1 MGKRFLYFII
11 ESAIPGGAEY
21 ELEVHFLI
29 RSLLDVFVIYVGF
42 LLNVRGS
49 ANHRGRL
56 DDRIL
61 KQNTHVFTKD
71 SGTMHTHRFRFISQ
85 SALVCVILPVFVGIR
100 PVIQHI
106 EAFLAPTSAD
116 SSNWA
121 TIPEMPSLPE
131 PSVGDYSFVIGQT
144 VFRSSNS
151 GQQTMERHWDDKP
164 ASLMQWDE
172 YEPKVVLSDRLSGTP
187 TASQDPIENLASDG
201 LDFNVLDTTKADT
214 TPVGIEEHTP
224 AACYDEEQGTQPR
237 ISFEQSTDGND
248 TTRTIAPQ
256 KVKEKSD
263 AVRVSPPTKQAPIKV
278 QTKIKC
284 IETILKKAIIEP
296 HLVNGQTEGLR
307 ITGLEGISLASEL
320 LLRSGDIIRA
330 INGQPLTSKQ
340 RAYKIFKRARTQ
352 STMRVDLLRD
362 GETKALLFKLL

>member
-11 ESAIPGGAEY
+11 DSAIPGESERDGC
-21 ELEVHFLI
+21 
-29 RSLLDVFVIYVGF
+29 
-42 LLNVRGS
+42 
-49 ANHRGRL
+49 
-56 DDRIL
+56 
-61 KQNTHVFTKD
+61 
-71 SGTMHTHRFRFISQ
+71 TMHTNRFQFRSQ
-85 SALVCVILPVFVGIR
+85 LALVCVILPVFAGIG
-100 PVIQHI
+100 PMIQHI
-106 EAFLAPTSAD
+106 EAFLAPSPAD
-116 SSNWA
+116 SSKWA

-131 PSVGDYSFVIGQT
+131 PSLGNYSFVIGQT
-144 VFRSSNS
+144 VFRYADSW
-151 GQQTMERHWDDKP
+151 QKTMERLWDDK
-164 ASLMQWDE
+164 ATSLIQWDE
-172 YEPKVVLSDRLSGTP
+172 YEPCLVLSDRLSGTP
-187 TASQDPIENLASDG
+187 TTSQDPIENLASDG
-201 LDFNVLDTTKADT
+201 LDFNVLDTTRADT

-224 AACYDEEQGTQPR
+224 AACYDEEQGTRPR

-263 AVRVSPPTKQAPIKV
+263 AVRLSPPTKQALIKV
-278 QTKIKC
+278 QTRIKC

-307 ITGLEGISLASEL
+307 ITGLERISLAREL

-330 INGQPLTSKQ
+330 INGQPVTSKR
-340 RAYKIFKRARTQ
+340 RAYKIFKSARTQ